1 MQKIFI
7 LICFAIPVIS
17 WAQSREIPNILFDKA
32 DLLIFGRIINVDPDV
47 IQDDVGTAYGVL
59 AVSCTYSYDLKSK
72 EKIRCA
78 EDTLWG
84 LTYLSTEKNRRTIHL
99 KKGTN
104 CFMFVKFNPQTDYT
118 ENRQLLLYNEK
129 SIFLVNR
136 NTKETIMKNIRSL
149 QK

>member
-1 MQKIFI
+1 MRLFLFHFCI
-7 LICFAIPVIS
+7 LMPLVS
-17 WAQSREIPNILFDKA
+17 WTQNSEIPTDLFDKA
-32 DLLIFGRIINVDPDV
+32 DLLIFATIIKVDPDV

-59 AVSCTYSYDLKSK
+59 AVACTYSYDLKSK

-104 CFMFVKFNPQTDYT
+104 CFIFVKFNPQTDYT

>member
-7 LICFAIPVIS
+7 LICFAIPIIS
-17 WAQSREIPNILFDKA
+17 WAQSREIPNALFDKA
-32 DLLIFGRIINVDPDV
+32 DLLIFGRIIKVDPDV

-104 CFMFVKFNPQTDYT
+104 CFIFVKFNPPTDYT

>member
-1 MQKIFI
+1 MQKIII

-17 WAQSREIPNILFDKA
+17 WAQSREIPNALFDKA
-32 DLLIFGRIINVDPDV
+32 DLLIIGKIIKVDPDV
-47 IQDDVGTAYGVL
+47 IQDDIGTAYGVL
-59 AVSCTYSYDLKSK
+59 AVSFTYSYDLKSK

-84 LTYLSTEKNRRTIHL
+84 LTYLSTEKNRRMIHL

-104 CFMFVKFNPQTDYT
+104 CFIFVKFNPQTDYT